1 MEIKFKDKELELS
14 FGLGFLNKIDKELGL
29 EVEQMTIG
37 QGLNMLVPNLS
48 NGNVVALAKVIKAA
62 TAHHKKKPQ
71 TDEEL
76 ETVLEDIAENEGIDT
91 FCEQII
97 EELGKRPLTQNLV
110 PDEYKQDKKKSK

>member
-1 MEIKFKDKELELS
+1 MNIKFKDKELELS

-48 NGNVVALAKVIKAA
+48 NGNIVALAKVIKSAA
-62 TAHHKKKPQ
+62 AHHKKKPQ

-110 PDEYKQDKKKSK
+110 PDEYKQDKKSKK

>member
-1 MEIKFKDKELELS
+1 M
-14 FGLGFLNKIDKELGL
+14 G
-29 EVEQMTIG
+29 
-37 QGLNMLVPNLS
+37 MLLL
-48 NGNVVALAKVIKAA
+48 LAKVIKSA

-97 EELGKRPLTQNLV
+97 EELGKRP
-110 PDEYKQDKKKSK
+110 